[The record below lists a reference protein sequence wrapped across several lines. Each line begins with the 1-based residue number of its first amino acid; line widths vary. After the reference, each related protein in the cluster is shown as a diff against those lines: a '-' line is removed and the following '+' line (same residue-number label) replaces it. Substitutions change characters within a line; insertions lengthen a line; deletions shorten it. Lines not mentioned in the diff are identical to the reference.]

1 MNIFEIQ
8 IPVIPKCF
16 ESISGFLSQWQLPMK
31 VPWKSQLNISKN
43 SIEYNFGCIKTV
55 FGGSTPLL
63 KNILTTIFT
72 IFVCYCS
79 STNRNWIQIGKPVQ
93 LAVAPAPRQ
102 LQYYLL
108 LLCKIHQIL
117 QNRDISYHAALLL
130 LLISICERKHRR
142 EQVEMQVVNEIK

>member
-79 STNRNWIQIGKPVQ
+79 STKGKWIQIEKPATHCCSQ
-93 LAVAPAPRQ
+93 RIP
-102 LQYYLL
+102 
-108 LLCKIHQIL
+108 IL
-117 QNRDISYHAALLL
+117 SFITLHSSPDFAKLRYFIPCSTAASPNLPLWKKTQERTIWNAR
-130 LLISICERKHRR
+130 LI
-142 EQVEMQVVNEIK
+142 